1 MFKFC
6 KQLDIGLGG
15 DKMTESERKM
25 YNANVK
31 LQDENRNLKF
41 MVIEYKKIL
50 EQIKTY
56 IEINKEESG
65 KIKANSILEIIG
77 ENYE

>member
-1 MFKFC
+1 
-6 KQLDIGLGG
+6 
-15 DKMTESERKM
+15 MTESERKM